1 MSNQNPNT
9 KKDEPDLKSPL
20 ALLLEEAYQ
29 LGYHKIKDGCLIPL
43 ALKSQRYITSERK
56 KAVDDYQTNLEQK
69 HIASA
74 IKVARDEVLDRVEE
88 KATEYYDWGKSL
100 EKEVER
106 PFMAVP
112 LERIKK
118 LRSAL

>member
-1 MSNQNPNT
+1 MSNIDT
-9 KKDEPDLKSPL
+9 KQAIQAHID
-20 ALLLEEAYQ
+20 
-29 LGYHKIKDGCLIPL
+29 
-43 ALKSQRYITSERK
+43 K
-56 KAVDDYQTNLEQK
+56 KVN
-69 HIASA
+69 
-74 IKVARDEVLDRVEE
+74 EVLDRVEE

-118 LRSAL
+118 LRSEL